1 MGEAQ
6 QASKFLESLKKNLS
20 KIMVGK
26 EQAVDMLLTALICG
40 GHVLIEDLPGLGKT
54 TLAAALAKSLT
65 CSFKRIQ
72 FTPDVL
78 PSDVTGFTT
87 YNLAT
92 GEKEVRFGAV
102 MAQMVLADEINRTS
116 PKTQSSLLEVMQEH
130 QVTIDGTTY
139 RLPEPFMVL
148 ATQNP
153 SELTGTYPLPEAQ
166 LDRFLLKISMGY
178 PTREEE
184 YSILSRHKQA
194 AAGDGLTVKELE
206 PVGTAEDV
214 LTLRRVFQKMKCS
227 DAVLNYIVQISQRS
241 RNNEQIALGIS
252 PRGSIALMEASMA
265 HALLKGRDY
274 VIPDDVKD
282 MAGPVLGHRVRLN
295 LQASMKNRS
304 AQEIMKEIVSSVTVP
319 GVAGETGFLGG
330 VR

>member
-1 MGEAQ
+1 MD
-6 QASKFLESLKKNLS
+6 QAEKASQFLDSLKTNLAQV
-20 KIMVGK
+20 MVGK

-54 TLAAALAKSLT
+54 TLARALAKSLS

-78 PSDVTGFTT
+78 PSDITGFTV
-87 YNLAT
+87 YNLST

-102 MAQMVLADEINRTS
+102 MAQLVLADEINRTS

-130 QVTIDGTTY
+130 QVTIDGVTY
-139 RLPEPFMVL
+139 PLPEPFMVL

-178 PTREEE
+178 PSRQEE
-184 YSILSRHKQA
+184 YAILSRHKQA
-194 AAGDGLTVKELE
+194 AAGQGTKVEELS

-214 LTLRRVFQKMKCS
+214 LSLRRFFRQMKCS
-227 DAVLNYIVQISQRS
+227 DGILNYIVQIVQRS
-241 RNNEQIALGIS
+241 RANEQIALGIS
-252 PRGSIALMEASMA
+252 PRGSIALMEAAMA
-265 HALLKGRDY
+265 HALLRGREY
-274 VIPDDVKD
+274 VIPDDVKE
-282 MAGPVLGHRVRLN
+282 MALPVLGHRLRLN
-295 LQASMKNRS
+295 FQASMNNRTVRDVVGELV
-304 AQEIMKEIVSSVTVP
+304 ASVPVP
-319 GVAGETGFLGG
+319 GVS
-330 VR
+330 R

>member
-1 MGEAQ
+1 MDETRAAQ
-6 QASKFLESLKKNLS
+6 FLESLKGNLS
-20 KIMVGK
+20 KVIVGK
-26 EQAVDMLLTALICG
+26 GWAIDMLLTALICG

-54 TLAAALAKSLT
+54 TLAAALAQSLSCT
-65 CSFKRIQ
+65 FKRIQ

-87 YNLAT
+87 YNLGT

-130 QVTIDGTTY
+130 QVTIDGVTY
-139 RLPEPFMVL
+139 KLPEPFMVL

-166 LDRFLLKISMGY
+166 LDRFLIKVNMGY

-184 YSILSRHKQA
+184 YNILSRHKQA
-194 AAGDGLTVKELE
+194 AAGEGVTVKELE

-214 LTLRRVFQKMKCS
+214 LALRQAYQKVKCS
-227 DAVLNYIVQISQRS
+227 EAIINYIVQISQRS
-241 RNNEQIALGIS
+241 RSNEQIALGVS

-265 HALLKGRDY
+265 RALLKGRSY
-274 VIPDDVKD
+274 VIPDDVKE

-295 LQASMKNRS
+295 LQASMKNRT
-304 AQEIMKEIVSSVTVP
+304 AQEMIQDVVSSVEVP
-319 GVAGETGFLGG
+319 GVSGGF
-330 VR
+330 

>member
-1 MGEAQ
+1 MDET
-6 QASKFLESLKKNLS
+6 QALQFLKSLKTNLS

-26 EQAVDMLLTALICG
+26 DETIDMLLTALICG

-54 TLAAALAKSLT
+54 TLAAALAKSLSCT
-65 CSFKRIQ
+65 FKRIQ

-87 YNLAT
+87 YNLST

-139 RLPEPFMVL
+139 KLPEPFMVL

-166 LDRFLLKISMGY
+166 LDRFLIKINMGY
-178 PTREEE
+178 PTHEEE
-184 YSILSRHKQA
+184 YTILSRHKQA
-194 AAGDGLTVKELE
+194 AAGEGVSVKELE

-214 LTLRRVFQKMKCS
+214 LSLRRAYQKVKCS
-227 DAVLNYIVQISQRS
+227 EAVLNYIVQISQRS
-241 RNNEQIALGIS
+241 RENEQIALGVS

-265 HALLKGRDY
+265 RALLKGRSY
-274 VIPDDVKD
+274 VIPDDIKEL
-282 MAGPVLGHRVRLN
+282 AGPVLGHRVRLN
-295 LQASMKNRS
+295 LQASMKNHT
-304 AQEIMKEIVSSVTVP
+304 AQEIMQEVVSSVAVP
-319 GVAGETGFLGG
+319 GVAGGL
-330 VR
+330 R

>member
-1 MGEAQ
+1 MDEVQ
-6 QASKFLESLKKNLS
+6 QASEFLHSLRGNLS

-26 EQAVDMLLTALICG
+26 EQAIEMLLTALICG

-78 PSDVTGFTT
+78 PSDVTGFTA

-139 RLPEPFMVL
+139 PLPEPFMVL

-153 SELTGTYPLPEAQ
+153 SDLTGTYPLPEAQ

-194 AAGDGLTVKELE
+194 ASGEGITMKELE

-214 LTLRRVFQKMKCS
+214 LALRQVFQKMKCS
-227 DAVLNYIVQISQRS
+227 DAVLNYIVQISQKS
-241 RNNEQIALGIS
+241 RNNEQISLGIS

-282 MAGPVLGHRVRLN
+282 MTGPVLGHRIRLN
-295 LQASMKNRS
+295 LQASMRNRS
-304 AQEIMKEIVSSVTVP
+304 AQEIIKEIVASVAVP
-319 GVAGETGFLGG
+319 GVAGDTGFPGG

>member
-1 MGEAQ
+1 MDNAQ
-6 QASKFLESLKKNLS
+6 QAAQFLKALKENLS
-20 KIMVGK
+20 RVMVGK
-26 EQAVDMLLTALICG
+26 AQAIDMLLTALICG

-54 TLAAALAKSLT
+54 TLASALAKSLSCT
-65 CSFKRIQ
+65 FKRIQ

-78 PSDVTGFTT
+78 PSDITGFTA
-87 YNLAT
+87 YNLST

-130 QVTIDGTTY
+130 QVTIDGITY
-139 RLPEPFMVL
+139 PLPEPFMVL

-166 LDRFLLKISMGY
+166 LDRFLMKISMGS

-194 AAGDGLTVKELE
+194 AAGEGVSVKDLK

-214 LTLRRVFQKMKCS
+214 LALQKAFRRMKCS
-227 DAVLNYIVQISQRS
+227 DGILNYIVQISQRS
-241 RNNEQIALGIS
+241 RDNGQISLGAS

-265 HALLKGRDY
+265 HALLLGREY

-282 MAGPVLGHRVRLN
+282 MAGPVLSHRLRLN
-295 LQASMKNRS
+295 LQASMKNHT
-304 AQEIMKEIVSSVTVP
+304 AWELIQEIVSSTPVP
-319 GVAGETGFLGG
+319 GVSK
-330 VR
+330 

>member
-1 MGEAQ
+1 MDEVQ
-6 QASKFLESLKKNLS
+6 QAAEFLHSLRGNLS

-26 EQAVDMLLTALICG
+26 EQAVEMLLTALICG

-78 PSDVTGFTT
+78 PSDVTGFTA

-139 RLPEPFMVL
+139 PLPEPFMVL

-153 SELTGTYPLPEAQ
+153 SDLTGTYPLPEAQ

-194 AAGDGLTVKELE
+194 ASGEGITMKELE

-214 LTLRRVFQKMKCS
+214 LALRRVFQKMKCS
-227 DAVLNYIVQISQRS
+227 DAVLNYIVQISQKS
-241 RNNEQIALGIS
+241 RNNEQISLGIS

-282 MAGPVLGHRVRLN
+282 MTGPVLGHRIRLN
-295 LQASMKNRS
+295 LQASMRNRS
-304 AQEIMKEIVSSVTVP
+304 AQEIIKEIVASVAVP
-319 GVAGETGFLGG
+319 GVAGDTGFPGG